1 MESPAISTLHL
12 AELNQRFPHAFY
24 VWSGIK
30 GCYQLWCDERRG
42 IDPYKFMDLLGP
54 GGEYRE
60 PGGWVLDAL
69 YKTDPDT
76 GEYQVGTKAGR
87 KAWIQS
93 LMDHKLLDKVKSDRI
108 DLEMHQI
115 RNGARFV
122 NKQGRVF
129 GQQDKT
135 DKQRHMKRKL
145 GG

>member
-1 MESPAISTLHL
+1 MESPAISTRHL
-12 AELNQRFPHAFY
+12 AELKQKFPHAFY
-24 VWSGIK
+24 VWCPAK

-42 IDPYKFMDLLGP
+42 VDPYKFMDLLGP
-54 GGEYRE
+54 EGEYRE
-60 PGGWVLDAL
+60 PGGWVMDAL

-93 LMDHKLLDKVKSDRI
+93 LMDQNYLDKVKQDRV
-108 DLEMHQI
+108 DLEVHQM
-115 RNGARFV
+115 RNSARFI

-129 GQQDKT
+129 GQHDKT
-135 DKQRHMKRKL
+135 DKQRNMKRKL